1 MLTGCRE
8 YRPRLTELARGMAD
22 PDERRMLLAHV
33 ELCEDCAR
41 ALDEQLALSAAFHG
55 LTCDELPEMAE
66 IETRVLAEFDLSVSR
81 RRTALWV
88 WADRRKR
95 PQTGRALLWGWRFR
109 LPSVRT
115 AAFVAAA
122 LLLGVIAVE
131 RRPQVKRPQVRVT
144 ASAVQAPLPAPTRT
158 AVPVAR
164 VRHKVARRQVS
175 EESAPFVPIPYTV
188 PLAPEERATIVRM
201 AVPVAALIA
210 AGYKVETPD
219 PGGVVDADV
228 LVSQDGRARAIR
240 LNSKEEER

>member
-8 YRPRLTELARGMAD
+8 YRPRLMELARGMTA
-22 PDERRMLLAHV
+22 PDERRVLLAHV
-33 ELCEDCAR
+33 ELCADCAR
-41 ALDEQLALSAAFHG
+41 ALDEQLALSAALHS
-55 LTCDELPEMAE
+55 LAVEELPEMAE
-66 IETRVLAEFDLSVSR
+66 IETRVLAEFDRSVGQ
-81 RRTALWV
+81 RRTALWGWV
-88 WADRRKR
+88 DSRKSS
-95 PQTGRALLWGWRFR
+95 QTGGALWWGRRFR
-109 LPSVRT
+109 LPLAVGL
-115 AAFVAAA
+115 AAA
-122 LLLGVIAVE
+122 LLLGVVAVE
-131 RRPQVKRPQVRVT
+131 RRPQMIRPQVRVT
-144 ASAVQAPLPAPTRT
+144 ASAVQAPRPESPRT

-164 VRHKVARRQVS
+164 VRHRVARRQVS